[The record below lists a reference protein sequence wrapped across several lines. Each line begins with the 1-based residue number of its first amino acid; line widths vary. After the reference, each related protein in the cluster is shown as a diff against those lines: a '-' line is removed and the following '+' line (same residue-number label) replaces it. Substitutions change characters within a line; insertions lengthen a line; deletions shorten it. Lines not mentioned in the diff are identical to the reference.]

1 MHIESESNILM
12 HDTIEPG
19 KREEP
24 GPLSAKEEAV
34 LLLLA
39 TGSTRAQIAERLALS
54 GSTVGH
60 LLTAAKEKLGART
73 LPHAV
78 HIYTGWTARHTRS

>member
-1 MHIESESNILM
+1 MQ
-12 HDTIEPG
+12 DTIDPG
-19 KREEP
+19 KRAELRS
-24 GPLSAKEEAV
+24 LSAKEEAV

-54 GSTVGH
+54 ASTVGH

-78 HIYTGWTARHTRS
+78 HIYTSWTARRTLS